1 MKCTNCDRE
10 VALAEV
16 CPYCWTKLPPPPE
29 KNEKGGNKGEY
40 VGPIDADKKPS
51 KLLALVKY
59 FLDPKVHWQ
68 KKLFIVGA
76 IIYIL
81 HPLDLI
87 PFYIPLLGW
96 LDDAVL
102 FAFLIRFLRK
112 ELGGLL

>member
-1 MKCTNCDRE
+1 MKCTSCGRE

-29 KNEKGGNKGEY
+29 ENGRRGSEGEF
-40 VGPIDADKKPS
+40 VGPIHSEVKPS
-51 KLLALVKY
+51 KLRALLRY
-59 FLDPKVHWQ
+59 FLNPEVHWQ
-68 KKLFIVGA
+68 KKLFIIGA

-96 LDDAVL
+96 VDDAVL
-102 FAFLIRFLRK
+102 FAFLLRFLRK